1 MASNAPQRRWQAAC
15 PNCGAPVEFA
25 SAASHSAV
33 CSYCRATLLREG
45 EALRK
50 IGQSAELFEDYSP
63 LQLGASGKVQGEPFT
78 VLGRIQLRT
87 EEASWNEWHILF
99 DHGRSAWLS
108 EDNGSFVIGFE
119 APLAEAPPVVGNLI
133 VGVPVTVGGARWEV
147 ASTVDAT
154 VLAAEGELPRP
165 PELLKSYP
173 VVELRSAKGEVGSLE
188 YSQPQAP
195 VWTIGRSV
203 RLADLALVG
212 LREDSSKTLSGKS
225 LACPGC
231 GTSLTPKLDSTQ
243 SIVCPSCHAVTDI
256 SKGIG
261 GDLAYYAQENGLE
274 PLIPLG
280 TAGKLAL
287 QGGTPQDWQ
296 VVGYMERCD
305 LPQGDDEEQSFWREY
320 LLFNR
325 LEGFAFLVDTQEG
338 WSVVRPLTGAP
349 TADKAGAVTWQTKRF
364 ARRWQYT
371 ALNTYVL
378 GEFYWRV
385 KRGEK
390 CLVTDFEYRA
400 GSRTE
405 LLSREQTGKEVTWSH
420 GRKLDA
426 DEVLKGFALPEAA
439 RNAFIRDA
447 GVRASGDAHGLFAKI
462 IVGVFVVIVLLVL
475 VKACSS
481 DDCQAYKNNYGE
493 NSTEYQSC
501 KRNGGM
507 RYNGSGSS
515 GGSWG
520 GFSSGGGG
528 HK

>member
-1 MASNAPQRRWQAAC
+1 MASTSPQRRWQAAC

-63 LQLGASGKVQGEPFT
+63 LQLGASGKYQGEPFT

-99 DHGRSAWLS
+99 GHGRSAWLS
-108 EDNGSFVIGFE
+108 EDNGAFVIGFE
-119 APLAEAPPVVGNLI
+119 LPLAEAPPLAANVI
-133 VGVPVTVGGARWEV
+133 VGSPLTLGGARWEV
-147 ASTVDAT
+147 ASKVNAT
-154 VLAAEGELPRP
+154 VLACEGELPRP
-165 PELLKSYP
+165 PELLKSYW
-173 VVELRSAKGEVGSLE
+173 VVELRSSKGEVGSLE
-188 YSQPQAP
+188 FSQPQAP
-195 VWTIGRSV
+195 VWTVGRSV
-203 RLADLALVG
+203 RLADLALSG

-225 LACPGC
+225 LPCPGC
-231 GTSLTPKLDSTQ
+231 GASLTPKLDSTQ
-243 SIVCPSCHAVTDI
+243 SIVCPQCHTVTDI
-256 SKGIG
+256 SKGVG
-261 GDLAYYAQENGLE
+261 GDLAHYAQDNGME
-274 PLIPLG
+274 PLIPMG
-280 TAGKLAL
+280 SSGKLAL
-287 QGGTPQDWQ
+287 MGGTPQDWQ

-305 LPQGDDEEQSFWREY
+305 LPQGGDEEQTFWREY

-325 LEGFAFLVDTQEG
+325 LEGFAFLVDTEEG

-349 TADKAGAVTWQTKRF
+349 TADKGGAVSWQDKRF

-371 ALNTYVL
+371 ALITYVL

-390 CLVTDFEYRA
+390 CLVTDYEYRA

-405 LLSREQTGKEVTWSH
+405 LLSREQTGNEVTWSH

-426 DEVLKGFALPEAA
+426 DEVLKGFALAPEKRAA
-439 RNAFIRDA
+439 FARDA

-462 IVGVFVVIVLLVL
+462 ILGAFVLLVL
-475 VKACSS
+475 LLLFRACSS
-481 DDCQAYKNNYGE
+481 DDCQSYKETFGE
-493 NSTEYQSC
+493 SSAEYQAC
-501 KRNGGM
+501 KRSGGV
-507 RYNGSGSS
+507 RSSGGS

-520 GFSSGGGG
+520 GYSSGGGG